1 METLCALHRRHLRV
15 MAGYR
20 WPKHIS
26 NEAIYHLT
34 QTRPLSNDLQRAR
47 LRLLGHCLRLPSDT
61 PAQKALDLTVNN
73 IPKASRGRPRTC
85 LLSTLRA
92 ELKKVGMNLRTA
104 SGLEQLRIHA
114 ADKWEETIEHVYPA
128 WLLYHSMSNNVLQ
141 LHLLNTKP
149 LSTKYCLTRKNSKS
163 QLSHYI

>member
-1 METLCALHRRHLRV
+1 

-34 QTRPLSNDLQRAR
+34 QTQPLSHDLQRAR
-47 LRLLGHCLRLPSDT
+47 LRLLGHCLRLPRDT
-61 PAQKALDLTVNN
+61 PAQKALDLTVND
-73 IPKASRGRPRTC
+73 IPKARRGRPRSC

-92 ELKKVGMNLRTA
+92 DLKKVGMNLRTP

-114 ADKWEETIEHVYPA
+114 ADSDKWEETIEHIYSA
-128 WLLYHSMSNNVLQ
+128 
-141 LHLLNTKP
+141 
-149 LSTKYCLTRKNSKS
+149 
-163 QLSHYI
+163 